1 MRADKMEMQRLGEGG
16 EHPSSLEARAGAF
29 LHEACPTTGLR
40 ETEIGAIGE
49 RLFQRGRPR
58 AGMRLVPVF
67 AALAV
72 LFAAGTVMAVVSGWR
87 PRVPFLENSDETP
100 GSPATPP
107 AKARSRSTA
116 LVVPIPAPFEPEYAQ
131 PSEPAPAAGARPLPT
146 ARRIA
151 RAENSP
157 ASASPLPEGALSV
170 EARSL
175 ADALARWRRDGN
187 AEAALALLA
196 THERRFPSGALW
208 VESRVARAEILLALS
223 RREQAL
229 AVLDSLGL
237 ANLPRAR
244 ELQTLRG
251 ELRAQAGRCQDAR
264 ADLSP
269 VLSRTA
275 TDDFGKRAARAL
287 ATCP

>member
-1 MRADKMEMQRLGEGG
+1 MRADEMEVQRLGEGG
-16 EHPSSLEARAGAF
+16 EHPSSLEARAGTF
-29 LHEACPTTGLR
+29 LREARPTMGLR
-40 ETEIGAIGE
+40 EREIGAIE
-49 RLFQRGRPR
+49 KRLLQRGGSR
-58 AGMRLVPVF
+58 AGMRLVPIL

-72 LFAAGTVMAVVSGWR
+72 LFVAGSVMAVVSGWR
-87 PRVPFLENSDETP
+87 PRVPFRGNPAATP

-107 AKARSRSTA
+107 AKVRSKSSA
-116 LVVPIPAPFEPEYAQ
+116 LAVPIPAPVEPEYAQ
-131 PSEPAPAAGARPLPT
+131 SSEPAPAAGPRPLPT

-151 RAENSP
+151 RAENVPS
-157 ASASPLPEGALSV
+157 SLSPLPEGALSV

-208 VESRVARAEILLALS
+208 VESRVARAEILLALA

-229 AVLDSLGL
+229 AALDSLGL

-251 ELRAQAGRCQDAR
+251 ELRAQTGRCQDAR
-264 ADLSP
+264 ADLSR
-269 VLSRTA
+269 VLSSTA
-275 TDDFGKRAARAL
+275 TDDLGKRAARAL